1 MFLWTNVI
9 VPLSLCLLAIIII
22 ILILLG
28 LSFIDNLIRYKLD
41 EWKARR
47 MQKKLDKALGN
58 LKVTLAKAEEKIGK
72 QRKGKK

>member
-1 MFLWTNVI
+1 MVLWNNVI

-47 MQKKLDKALGN
+47 MQKKLDKALGKLN
-58 LKVTLAKAEEKIGK
+58 VALAKAEEKVGIK
-72 QRKGKK
+72 RKGKK